1 MKETRRISMAEKK
14 DNVAVKF
21 KDNVFCMLY
30 RDKRNLLDLYNALN
44 NSHHTNVDELE
55 VTTLNG
61 GSYMKYKN
69 DASFLLTM
77 NLYMF
82 EQQSSKNPNM
92 PLRFLHYL
100 SDVYRNM
107 YSNDMLHRRS
117 MIKLSVPHFVT
128 FYNGLEKWIETDEV
142 IKLSDMFELP
152 VDKPE
157 IEIEVRVININ
168 GDADILKKCKTL
180 HDYMTFVNK
189 VRHKTDVDKL
199 DIRTAVIK
207 AIDECIEEGILVDF
221 FEEHRE
227 EVVEVSIYD
236 YDEEKTR
243 KTLFEEAK
251 EMCRDEVKAEVRKE
265 LEGEVK
271 AEVRKELEGEVK
283 AEVRKKLEGEVKAE
297 VRKELEGEVKA
308 EVRKE
313 LEGEVKAEVMAEII
327 DEVKLQNT
335 ISLIVK
341 KVKKNKPLST
351 IASELEKDVA
361 EIEPI
366 YKAVTEAAPD
376 YNEETIVKYMH
387 N

>member
-1 MKETRRISMAEKK
+1 MAEKK

-117 MIKLSVPHFVT
+117 MIKLPVPHFVT

-189 VRHKTDVDKL
+189 VRHKTDIDKL

-271 AEVRKELEGEVK
+271 AKVRKE
-283 AEVRKKLEGEVKAE
+283 LEGEVKAE

-313 LEGEVKAEVMAEII
+313 LEGEVKAEVRKELEG
-327 DEVKLQNT
+327 EVKAEVRKELEGEQQ
-335 ISLIVK
+335 LKIVNIIIK
-341 KVKKNKPLST
+341 KVKKDKSLTT
-351 IASELEKDVA
+351 IASDLEEDVA
-361 EIEPI
+361 DIRPI
-366 YKAVTEAAPD
+366 YEAVMEAAPD
-376 YNEETIVKYMH
+376 YDEKAIIKKLNTL
-387 N
+387 NN